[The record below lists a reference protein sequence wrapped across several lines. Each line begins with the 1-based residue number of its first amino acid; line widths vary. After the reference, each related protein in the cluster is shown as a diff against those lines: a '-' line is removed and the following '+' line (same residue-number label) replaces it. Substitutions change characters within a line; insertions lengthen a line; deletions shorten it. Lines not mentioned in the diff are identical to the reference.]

1 MINPNENIGL
11 PTKVIGKPTEV
22 NHEVSWF
29 TSVISKTPV
38 NQSILNV
45 FNQIKSEDLKFKV
58 EKLRLTLDKS
68 ERELLK
74 KQLPCITVSGIF
86 KNGHAAKDLIKH
98 SGLIQIDFDS
108 VSNPIEFK
116 EIICKDAFTYACF
129 ISPSGTGIKAIVK
142 ILPEFHLESFEAL
155 TKYYAVKYDAIMD
168 VKCKDVGRLM
178 YLSYDENLFINENA
192 MVFDVIKNDVE
203 WAINQIEST
212 QTDITINYD
221 NWLKIGFAFAKQF
234 GETGREYFH
243 RVSRF
248 NVKYVNDACNN
259 QYDSCLNSSG
269 EGVTIKTFFHLVKEI
284 GKGYLKGSENKQ
296 KGKLNINQNVNSS
309 GTQNVKRN
317 VNSGLPFSNN
327 TPLNEKP
334 VNETSKIYIVEE
346 YLKEQYDLRY
356 NEITVEIECKNEE
369 ENIYEPINEN
379 RIYID
384 LKRNCINISQSD
396 LGALLRAGRLS
407 VFNPFKDYFTNL
419 PKWDGTTDHIA
430 KLCTYV
436 TAKDQSRFNT
446 QLKKMLVRCI
456 ACAYGIAFNK
466 HAFILM
472 GGQSGGKTTLCRWL
486 CPDIL
491 KDYYTENLSA
501 DNKDNLTSLCQNFI
515 INLDELAA
523 LSKMDL
529 NGLKSMLSRDYVK
542 VRLPYDRKATVHKR
556 RASFFGSTN
565 KDEFLNDE
573 TGSVRWLC
581 HEILKINW
589 DYKKD
594 LDINLIWAQ
603 ALSLFNSDFKY
614 ELTAKEIEENENAN
628 AQHQLRSPELEYLT
642 AHFVPA
648 AKGGLLVEAM
658 TATSIINRLREAN
671 LTSMNLNVTNMG
683 KALRMAGYTQT
694 TERMGENKV
703 PTKIYFLRFYPT
715 TLTTNV

>member
-1 MINPNENIGL
+1 MTNSIVCEGL
-11 PTKVIGKPTEV
+11 PDNSDDLKFKRIL
-22 NHEVSWF
+22 VSCF
-29 TSVISKTPV
+29 KSVTDKAPV
-38 NQSILNV
+38 NCSIFNIL
-45 FNQIKSEDLKFKV
+45 NQIKSEDLKFKI
-58 EKLRLTLDKS
+58 EKIRLTLDKS
-68 ERELLK
+68 EKELLK
-74 KQLPCITVSGIF
+74 KQLPCVTVSGVF
-86 KNGHAAKDLIKH
+86 KNGHAAKDLKEH
-98 SGLIQIDFDS
+98 SGLMQIDFDA
-108 VSNPIEFK
+108 VLNLKDLK
-116 EIICKDAFTYACF
+116 EKICADIYTYACF
-129 ISPSGTGIKAIVK
+129 ISPSGTGLKAIVK
-142 ILPEFHLESFEAL
+142 IIPEFHLESFEAL
-155 TKYYAVKYDAIMD
+155 TTYYAVKYNATMDA
-168 VKCKDVGRLM
+168 KCKDVGRLM
-178 YLSYDENLFINENA
+178 YLSYDENLFVNKNA
-192 MVFDVIKNDVE
+192 MVFDTIKNDVE
-203 WAINQIEST
+203 QVVSQIENA
-212 QTDITINYD
+212 QTDVTVNYD

-234 GETGREYFH
+234 GEAGRDYFH
-243 RVSRF
+243 RVSCI
-248 NVKYVNDACNN
+248 NVKYVSDACNK
-259 QYDSCLNSSG
+259 QYDNCLKSSG
-269 EGVTIKTFFHLVKEI
+269 DGVTIKTFFHLAKKAGLTVSNSKQSVK
-284 GKGYLKGSENKQ
+284 SNV
-296 KGKLNINQNVNSS
+296 NQNVNSS
-309 GTQNVKRN
+309 GTQNVKQI
-317 VNSGLPFSNN
+317 VNSGLPIATN
-327 TPLNEKP
+327 TTDKP
-334 VNETSKIYIVEE
+334 INETSKIYIVEE
-346 YLKEQYDLRY
+346 YLKQQYDLRY

-369 ENIYEPINEN
+369 ENIFEPINEN

-396 LGALLRAGRLS
+396 LAALLRAGRLP

-419 PKWDGTTDHIA
+419 PKWNGTTDHIA

-436 TAKDQSRFNT
+436 TAKDQNRFNT

-486 CPDIL
+486 CPDAL

-542 VRLPYDRKATVHKR
+542 VRLPYDRKTTVHKR
-556 RASFFGSTN
+556 RANFFGSTN

-603 ALSLFNSDFKY
+603 ALSLFKSDFKY

-648 AKGGLLVEAM
+648 AKGDLLSEAM

-715 TLTTNV
+715 TLTINV

>member
-1 MINPNENIGL
+1 MNNANTPLKVAGLSNTTDNIIHQSL
-11 PTKVIGKPTEV
+11 L
-22 NHEVSWF
+22 VSCF
-29 TSVISKTPV
+29 KSVTDKIPV
-38 NQSILNV
+38 NVPISNV
-45 FNQIKSEDLKFKV
+45 LNQIKSEDLKLKV
-58 EKLRLTLDKS
+58 EKIRLSLVKS
-68 ERELLK
+68 EKELLK
-74 KQLPCITVSGIF
+74 KQLPCITVSGVF
-86 KNGHAAKDLIKH
+86 KNGHAAKDLISH

-108 VSNPIEFK
+108 VLNVEELK
-116 EIICKDAFTYACF
+116 EKICQDAFTYACF

-142 ILPEFHLESFEAL
+142 IIPEFHLESFEAL
-155 TKYYAVKYDAIMD
+155 TKYYAVKYGAIMD
-168 VKCKDVGRLM
+168 AKCKDVGRLM

-203 WAINQIEST
+203 QAISQIENT
-212 QTDITINYD
+212 QTDITANYD
-221 NWLKIGFAFAKQF
+221 NWLKIGFAFASQF
-234 GETGREYFH
+234 GEAGREYFH
-243 RVSRF
+243 RVSRL
-248 NVKYVNDACNN
+248 NVKYVNDACNK
-259 QYDSCLNSSG
+259 QYDSCLKSSG
-269 EGVTIKTFFHLVKEI
+269 DGVTIKTFFHLVNEV
-284 GKGYLKGSENKQ
+284 GKGYVKGSGNKQ
-296 KGKLNINQNVNSS
+296 KGKFNVNQK
-309 GTQNVKRN
+309 G
-317 VNSGLPFSNN
+317 NSDLPFSNN

-334 VNETSKIYIVEE
+334 INETSKIYIVEE

-356 NEITVEIECKNEE
+356 NEIAVEIECKNEDD
-369 ENIYEPINEN
+369 NKFEPINEN

-396 LGALLRAGRLS
+396 LAALLRAGRLP

-430 KLCTYV
+430 HFYKYI
-436 TAKDQSRFNT
+436 TAKDQNRFNT

-456 ACAYGIAFNK
+456 ACGFGISFNK

-472 GGQSGGKTTLCRWL
+472 GGQSGGKSTLCRWL
-486 CPDIL
+486 CPDTL

-581 HEILKINW
+581 FEILKINW

-594 LDINLIWAQ
+594 LNIDLIWAQ
-603 ALSLFNSDFKY
+603 ALSLFN
-614 ELTAKEIEENENAN
+614 
-628 AQHQLRSPELEYLT
+628 
-642 AHFVPA
+642 
-648 AKGGLLVEAM
+648 
-658 TATSIINRLREAN
+658 
-671 LTSMNLNVTNMG
+671 
-683 KALRMAGYTQT
+683 AGC
-694 TERMGENKV
+694 MSSN
-703 PTKIYFLRFYPT
+703 
-715 TLTTNV
+715 